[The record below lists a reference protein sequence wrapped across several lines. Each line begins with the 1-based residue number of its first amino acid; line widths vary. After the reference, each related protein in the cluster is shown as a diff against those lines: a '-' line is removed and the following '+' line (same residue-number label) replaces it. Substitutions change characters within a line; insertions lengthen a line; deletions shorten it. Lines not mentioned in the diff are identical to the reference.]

1 MAMQQPLGMSLIEL
15 MVALTL
21 SLVLIGGV
29 IQVFVSNK
37 TTYKMQEG
45 VTNMEENARFA
56 LEMIA
61 RDIRMAGYVGCRRSV
76 NTVNILVNSAPDSF
90 RPALGLQGW
99 EAADTAPGDATYSLD
114 PTVALVD
121 TAGTDDNWSNS
132 TADPIVDSGD
142 ISVMP
147 GSDVIR
153 IWRGGDKSPV
163 SLASVSPPST
173 LPQSLTMS
181 DEHGIA
187 AGKFAILSDCQS
199 ADIIQ
204 VCGGTTNINLAGCSG
219 SRLGNVDNRPVS
231 AYANGSEAIELL
243 ARTYFIGKLSGNANQ
258 PPALFLAKLAA
269 DGEPGSQVEI
279 ARGVENLQLLYGLD
293 TDGDGSA
300 DSFVTAE
307 SVSNPAQVI
316 SVQIGLLVSSP
327 DRVGATNSAGPFD
340 VIGTSIEASDD
351 KRLRRVYST
360 TVLLRN
366 RLG

>member
-1 MAMQQPLGMSLIEL
+1 
-15 MVALTL
+15 
-21 SLVLIGGV
+21 
-29 IQVFVSNK
+29 
-37 TTYKMQEG
+37 
-45 VTNMEENARFA
+45 MEENARFA

-76 NTVNILVNSAPDSF
+76 NTVNILVNSTPDSF

-132 TADPIVDSGD
+132 TADPIVESGN

-153 IWRGGDKSPV
+153 IWRGGDKNPGAV
-163 SLASVSPPST
+163 TSVSPPSS
-173 LPQSLTMS
+173 LPQTLAMRNSNI
-181 DEHGIA
+181 DDGR
-187 AGKFAILSDCQS
+187 FAIISDCQS
-199 ADIIQ
+199 ADIVQ
-204 VCGGTTNINLAGCSG
+204 VCDGTSTSINLNGCSETQ
-219 SRLGNVDNRPVS
+219 LGNVSNRPVTAIS
-231 AYANGSEAIELL
+231 NGGEAIELL
-243 ARTYFIGKLSGNANQ
+243 ARTYFIGKLSGDADQ
-258 PPALFLAKLAA
+258 PPALFFSPLSA

-307 SVSNPAQVI
+307 SVNNPAQVI

-327 DRVGATNSAGPFD
+327 DRVGATSSAGPFD
-340 VIGTSIEASDD
+340 VIGTSIVASDD